1 MRYKA
6 IVLNQEGKK
15 IHTTSD
21 PSLSA
26 LLLDLSAWVYG
37 KGYVHSVKVEWSKE

>member
-1 MRYKA
+1 MKYKA
-6 IVLNQEGKK
+6 TVINHEGKPV
-15 IHTTSD
+15 HSASN

-37 KGYVHSVKVEWSKE
+37 KGYVHTVKVEWSK